1 MKLFSQFK
9 TLLAIFAVLFLGGVV
24 LFGVISIRNL
34 WNPGYSV
41 KEKGKAVVLELR
53 SLNRLETASASV
65 EKIIEAGTDGND
77 FQELLFGDRILLVAS
92 GEVVA
97 GIDLSKMDENSISQ
111 NNDGKI
117 EVKLPPAEIFS
128 VSLDN
133 SATRVFD
140 RDLGF
145 LTRGDKN
152 LESEARLRAES
163 LIKEAACVS
172 GILENARDNAEKQ
185 IEAILKTAGLR
196 NFTIIIPSSEC
207 K

>member
-1 MKLFSQFK
+1 M
-9 TLLAIFAVLFLGGVV
+9 
-24 LFGVISIRNL
+24 FGVISIRNL